1 MREPSL
7 LSIRDL
13 QVSFSKA
20 DGGRVT
26 PVRSLD
32 LELPAGKTLGLV
44 GESGSGKSLSA
55 LAVMGMVP
63 WPGRILS
70 GSIRFQGRDLVGLD
84 DRAYQ
89 GLRGSNLAIVF
100 QDPSTAL
107 NPVLTIGEQLSETLR
122 LHRDLGPQEARQA
135 ALEALQ
141 RVQITSPGKRLDSY
155 PHQLSGGMKQR
166 VLIAMALACG
176 PACLILDEPTTALD
190 VTVQA
195 QLLDLIELI
204 QNSNQTSILLI
215 SHDLAVVSEISDEI
229 SIIYAGRIV
238 ETAPTAK
245 LLSNPR
251 HPYTR
256 GLLDSIPGL
265 EGFKQP
271 LKTIQG
277 FPPDPADLPSGCPFH
292 PRCFRAQS
300 QCRNQD
306 PETTSVNGHAF
317 ACWNPIPETGT

>member
-1 MREPSL
+1 MRDSSL

-13 QVSFSKA
+13 QVSFPKA
-20 DGGRVT
+20 DGSRVT

-63 WPGRILS
+63 WPGRIVS

-84 DRAYQ
+84 DTAYQ
-89 GLRGSNLAIVF
+89 SLRGSNLAIVF

-122 LHRDLGPQEARQA
+122 LHRNLGPQEARQA

-141 RVQITSPGKRLDSY
+141 RVQIASPGKRLDSY

-195 QLLDLIELI
+195 QLLDLIEFI

-238 ETAPTAK
+238 ETAPTAG

-306 PETTSVNGHAF
+306 PETTSSNGHAF
-317 ACWNPIPETGT
+317 ACWNPIPEIGT